1 MFLKMVFNQARYRW
15 LFTLFLFLAMTVL
28 VLLYVYLR
36 NTDRFTNRAMQLVMK
51 NMGHNMYIL
60 PEETNPLDVFLCTGN
75 EPLFDAEVTHN
86 LAQHLELFSR
96 YYVSVLQQ
104 RHAFRTHELLLT
116 GIQPVER
123 ADETN
128 EKGNMIQPIAP
139 GTVRLGHGAAAL
151 LRLEEGSELAV
162 LGRTFKVAEILA
174 PLGTERDYRVY
185 LPLKECQEILGL
197 GDEINVIWT
206 FECLHHGGPLEEI
219 ERLHGQML
227 EEAQPGFKHVSIM
240 PIARGRYLAR
250 ETTANTL
257 YCVLGI
263 VLAATI
269 LIIAITGMQ
278 EVTERRRE
286 VGILVAMGAGLPY
299 VAALF
304 LVKILALAAAAA
316 VTGFI
321 IGSELAVR
329 MTTPFLVTQTRAVR
343 ILWDDLPS
351 VVALSIA
358 VALVAMLLPMFQ
370 LLRMDPNSTLTE
382 E

>member
-1 MFLKMVFNQARYRW
+1 MFLKIVFNQARYRW

-28 VLLYVYLR
+28 VLLYIYLR

-60 PEETNPLDVFLCTGN
+60 PEETNPLDVFPCTGN
-75 EPLFDAEVTHN
+75 EPLFDAEVTRN

-104 RHAFRTHELLLT
+104 RHAFGPHELLLT

-123 ADETN
+123 ADETA
-128 EKGNMIQPIAP
+128 EKGNMIKPMAP

-151 LRLEEGSELAV
+151 LHLEEGAELDV

-219 ERLHGQML
+219 ERLHAQML

-250 ETTANTL
+250 ETTAKTL

-263 VLAATI
+263 VLVATI

-278 EVTERRRE
+278 EVTERRRR
-286 VGILVAMGAGLPY
+286 VRQIRP
-299 VAALF
+299 
-304 LVKILALAAAAA
+304 
-316 VTGFI
+316 
-321 IGSELAVR
+321 GSPVR
-329 MTTPFLVTQTRAVR
+329 
-343 ILWDDLPS
+343 W
-351 VVALSIA
+351 
-358 VALVAMLLPMFQ
+358 
-370 LLRMDPNSTLTE
+370 
-382 E
+382 